1 MPEFVRNAKSSP
13 DKAGAAGYG
22 DAMSIWT
29 RIADAL
35 SARAAGEG
43 LSVVFDRLRGVQ
55 SAPEKSVGFTIA
67 VIALGAKM
75 AKADGQVTRHEVATF
90 RQIFAIPEDEAAN
103 AARVFNLARQ
113 DVAGF
118 DAYAR
123 KVAAMFRPEGQNLCA
138 DDRNV
143 LIDLLEGLVHIA
155 MADGDFHP
163 GEDHFL
169 REVATIFGL
178 DDRCYRTMRA
188 RFVEGAPRD
197 PYDVLGVSPDMPM
210 EAIRAAWRQAVKD
223 SHPDQM
229 IARGVPEE
237 AVKLAERRLIA
248 INAAWEDISGRQAA

>member
-1 MPEFVRNAKSSP
+1 
-13 DKAGAAGYG
+13 
-22 DAMSIWT
+22 MSIWT

-35 SARAAGEG
+35 SALATGEG
-43 LSVVFDRLRGVQ
+43 LSVVFDRLRGVET
-55 SAPEKSVGFTIA
+55 APDKSVAFTIA

-75 AKADGQVTRHEVATF
+75 AKADGHVTRHEVSAF
-90 RQIFAIPEDEAAN
+90 RHVFAVPDEEAAN

-123 KVAAMFRPEGQNLCA
+123 KVAAMFRAEGQALCA

-143 LIDLLEGLVHIA
+143 LIDLLEGLFHIA

-163 GEDHFL
+163 AEDAFL
-169 REVATIFGL
+169 HEVARIFGL
-178 DDRCYRTMRA
+178 DDRCYGTMRA

-197 PYDVLGVSPDMPM
+197 PYDVLGVAANAPM
-210 EAIRAAWRQAVKD
+210 NQVRAAWRQAVKD
-223 SHPDQM
+223 SHPDAM
-229 IARGVPEE
+229 IARGVPAE

-248 INAAWEDISGRQAA
+248 INAAWDEISGQRAA